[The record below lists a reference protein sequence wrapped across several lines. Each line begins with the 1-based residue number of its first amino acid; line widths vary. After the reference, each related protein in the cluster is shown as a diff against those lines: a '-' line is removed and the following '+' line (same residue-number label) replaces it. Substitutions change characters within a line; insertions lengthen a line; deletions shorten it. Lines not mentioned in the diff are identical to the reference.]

1 MAGGRGGA
9 EPAVMPKGRFPADTG
24 SATHRRTTSSIDYL
38 RVPLKKQNAG
48 MIFRHALLR
57 ELATSAA
64 ATFIVLLGISVTT
77 QLVRLLGQ
85 AASGLITSTGV
96 VALLGFT
103 LVGYL
108 PILLSVTLFIAVLMT
123 LTRSYRDS
131 EMVVWF
137 SCGQGLWRWIG
148 PVLSFAAPL
157 LLTIALLSLL
167 LSPWSVEKAEEFR
180 RQMDSRDDAAQVTP
194 GVFHESRRADR
205 VYLVEEVPGKSNLVS
220 NVFVSSTQNGKGG
233 VMVAQTGFQET
244 AANGDRFLVLLNGR
258 RYEGEPGSPE
268 YKIFEFE
275 RYAMRIEQGDAAER
289 APTTKTM
296 STFDLLR
303 DPTPRNLGE
312 LSWRIGLPAS
322 ALILCLLA
330 IPLSF
335 VNPRAGRSM
344 NIVLAMLVYM
354 VYSNLLSIMQASI
367 AQSRVDVA
375 TGMWGVH
382 AAMLLLLLA
391 MFYRRLSVFSVWR
404 MFR

>member
-1 MAGGRGGA
+1 L
-9 EPAVMPKGRFPADTG
+9 
-24 SATHRRTTSSIDYL
+24 IDYL

-48 MIFRHALLR
+48 MIFRQALLR

-64 ATFIVLLGISVTT
+64 ATFLVLLGISVTT

-85 AASGLITSTGV
+85 AASGMITSTGV

-137 SCGQGLWRWIG
+137 SCGQGLSRWIS
-148 PVLSFAAPL
+148 PVLKFAVPL
-157 LLTIALLSLL
+157 VLTIALLSLL
-167 LSPWSVEKAEEFR
+167 LSPWAVEKSEEFR
-180 RQMDSRDDAAQVTP
+180 RQMDSRDDVAQVTP

-205 VYLVEEVPGKSNLVS
+205 VYLVEEVPGKSNLVA
-220 NVFVSSTQNGKGG
+220 NVFVSSSQNGKDG
-233 VMVAQTGFQET
+233 VMVAQSGFQET

-275 RYAMRIEQGDAAER
+275 RYAMRIETGEAAER
-289 APTTKTM
+289 APTTKTL
-296 STFDLLR
+296 STIDLLR
-303 DPTPRNLGE
+303 DPVPRNLGE
-312 LSWRIGLPAS
+312 LSWRLGLPVS
-322 ALILCLLA
+322 ALLLCLLA

-344 NIVLAMLVYM
+344 NLVLAILVYM
-354 VYSNLLSIMQASI
+354 IYSNLLSIMQASI

-382 AAMLLLLLA
+382 AAMLLLLLG
-391 MFYRRLSVFSVWR
+391 MFYRRLSVYSLWR
-404 MFR
+404 LFR

>member
-1 MAGGRGGA
+1 
-9 EPAVMPKGRFPADTG
+9 
-24 SATHRRTTSSIDYL
+24 
-38 RVPLKKQNAG
+38 
-48 MIFRHALLR
+48 MIFRSALLR
-57 ELATSAA
+57 ELATSAVA
-64 ATFIVLLGISVTT
+64 IFLVLLGISITT

-85 AASGLITSTGV
+85 AAGGLITSTGV

-137 SCGQGLWRWIG
+137 SCGLGLTRWIR
-148 PVLSFAAPL
+148 PVLIFSLPL
-157 LLTIALLSLL
+157 VLTIALLSLL
-167 LSPWSVEKAEEFR
+167 LSPWAVQKAEDFR
-180 RQMDSRDDAAQVTP
+180 RQMDSRDEVAQVTP

-205 VYLVEEVPGKSNLVS
+205 VYLVEEVAGKANLVA
-220 NVFVSSTQNGKGG
+220 NVFVSSTQNGKLG
-233 VMVAQTGFQET
+233 VMVAQSGFQET
-244 AANGDRFLVLLNGR
+244 ALNGDRFLVLLNGR

-268 YKIFEFE
+268 YKIFEFG
-275 RYAMRIEQGDAAER
+275 RYAMRIETAESAVR

-296 STFDLLR
+296 STLDLMR
-303 DPTPRNLGE
+303 DPEPRNLGE
-312 LSWRIGLPAS
+312 LSWRVGLPAS

-344 NIVLAMLVYM
+344 NIVLAILVYM

-367 AQSRVDVA
+367 AQSRIDFFI
-375 TGMWGVH
+375 GMWGVH
-382 AAMLLLLLA
+382 AAMVLLLLG
-391 MFYRRLSVFSVWR
+391 MFYQRLSVFSVWR
-404 MFR
+404 LLR

>member
-1 MAGGRGGA
+1 
-9 EPAVMPKGRFPADTG
+9 
-24 SATHRRTTSSIDYL
+24 
-38 RVPLKKQNAG
+38 
-48 MIFRHALLR
+48 MIFRSALLR
-57 ELATSAA
+57 ELATSAVA
-64 ATFIVLLGISVTT
+64 IFLVLLGISITT

-85 AASGLITSTGV
+85 AASGAITSTGV

-137 SCGQGLWRWIG
+137 SCGLGLTRWIR
-148 PVLSFAAPL
+148 PVLTFSLPL
-157 LLTIALLSLL
+157 VLTIALLSLL
-167 LSPWSVEKAEEFR
+167 LSPWAVQKAEDFR
-180 RQMDSRDDAAQVTP
+180 RQMDSRDEVAQVTP

-205 VYLVEEVPGKSNLVS
+205 VYLVEEVAGKANLVA
-220 NVFVSSTQNGKGG
+220 NVFVSSTQSGKLG
-233 VMVAQTGFQET
+233 VMVAQSGFQET

-268 YKIFEFE
+268 YKIFEFG
-275 RYAMRIEQGDAAER
+275 RYAMRIETAESVER

-296 STFDLLR
+296 STLDLMR
-303 DPTPRNLGE
+303 DPQPRNLGE
-312 LSWRIGLPAS
+312 LSWRVGLPAS

-344 NIVLAMLVYM
+344 NIVLAILVYM

-367 AQSRVDVA
+367 TQSRVDFFI
-375 TGMWGVH
+375 GMWGVH
-382 AAMLLLLLA
+382 AAMVLLLLA

-404 MFR
+404 LLR

>member
-1 MAGGRGGA
+1 L
-9 EPAVMPKGRFPADTG
+9 
-24 SATHRRTTSSIDYL
+24 IDYL
-38 RVPLKKQNAG
+38 RVPPKKQNAG
-48 MIFRHALLR
+48 MIFRRALLR

-64 ATFIVLLGISVTT
+64 ATFLVLLGISVTT

-85 AASGLITSTGV
+85 AASGMITSTGV

-137 SCGQGLWRWIG
+137 SCGQGLSRWIS
-148 PVLSFAAPL
+148 PVLKFAAPL
-157 LLTIALLSLL
+157 LLIIALLSLL
-167 LSPWSVEKAEEFR
+167 LSPWAVEKSEEFR
-180 RQMDSRDDAAQVTP
+180 RQMDSRDDVAQVTP

-205 VYLVEEVPGKSNLVS
+205 VYLVEEVPGKSNLVA
-220 NVFVSSTQNGKGG
+220 NVFVSSSQNGKDG
-233 VMVAQTGFQET
+233 VMVAQSGFQET
-244 AANGDRFLVLLNGR
+244 AVNGDRFLVLLNGR

-275 RYAMRIEQGDAAER
+275 RYAMRIETGEAVDR
-289 APTTKTM
+289 APTTKM
-296 STFDLLR
+296 LSTLELLR
-303 DPTPRNLGE
+303 EPTPRNLGE
-312 LSWRIGLPAS
+312 LSWRVGLPAS
-322 ALILCLLA
+322 ALLLCLLA

-344 NIVLAMLVYM
+344 NIVLAILVYM
-354 VYSNLLSIMQASI
+354 IYSNVLSIMQASI
-367 AQSRVDVA
+367 AQSRIDVV

-382 AAMLLLLLA
+382 AAMLLLLLG
-391 MFYRRLSVFSVWR
+391 MFYRRLSVFSLWR
-404 MFR
+404 LFR